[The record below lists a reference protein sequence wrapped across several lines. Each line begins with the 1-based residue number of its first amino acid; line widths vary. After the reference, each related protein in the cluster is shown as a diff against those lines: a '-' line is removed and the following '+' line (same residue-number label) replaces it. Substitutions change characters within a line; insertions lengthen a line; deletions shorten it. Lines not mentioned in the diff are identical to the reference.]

1 MLEAPGP
8 VVHGIEPIR
17 VAGDRGQAKPELDPI
32 FETIPIR
39 IAQSRIGA
47 CPEMGGPDA
56 SHSIPGE
63 PEVVPVGRDD
73 DVMTEVRTIAAG
85 RDRSIVMPPG
95 FDQRLALLLR
105 ASASSTRLI
114 CRATIWARR
123 TGTAFP
129 ICRRASPQAPV
140 TTKSGGKV
148 WTSLAS

>member
-39 IAQSRIGA
+39 IAQRRIGA

-73 DVMTEVRTIAAG
+73 DVLAPIRAKA
-85 RDRSIVMPPG
+85 RDRPVQQP
-95 FDQRLALLLR
+95 AAR
-105 ASASSTRLI
+105 AKPSNAAKLQANASSRK
-114 CRATIWARR
+114 RR
-123 TGTAFP
+123 NP
-129 ICRRASPQAPV
+129 PV
-140 TTKSGGKV
+140 DINC
-148 WTSLAS
+148 TSYS